1 MRSKHT
7 IMIIVAAV
15 IGMLAG
21 AAAIWYMG
29 RAGSAATD
37 ARAAPKSEGRAG
49 AKGQGD
55 RNDSAQRAGHD
66 EHGEA
71 QVVRLTEAQRQ
82 EFGISV
88 GTAGPGMLR
97 LHLAL
102 PGQVALNADRRAH
115 IVPRISG
122 VVRQVHKNLG
132 DAVRAGEVMAVVE
145 SRELADVKST
155 YLTAKERLTLA
166 ETTFQREEDLWKKKI
181 AAEQD
186 YLEAR
191 KALAEARI
199 ELRAAE
205 QKLFALGYSK
215 TDLSQL
221 PTQADTTFTRYAIT
235 APFDGTVIEK
245 HITLGEVLKDD
256 TTAYV
261 IADLSSVWVNL
272 SVYPKDLPF
281 VRRGQPVTIAA
292 GHDIPDSHGQISYV
306 GPLIGETRTALA
318 RMVIPNPEGRW
329 RPGLFVTGEV
339 LVESIDVP
347 LLIPKTALQTIEER
361 PTVFVETAEGFQPQ
375 PLTLGRSN
383 DTQVEVTAGLAPGQ
397 RYVTSGAFTLK
408 AQLSRGA
415 FGGHTD

>member
-1 MRSKHT
+1 
-7 IMIIVAAV
+7 
-15 IGMLAG
+15 
-21 AAAIWYMG
+21 
-29 RAGSAATD
+29 
-37 ARAAPKSEGRAG
+37 
-49 AKGQGD
+49 
-55 RNDSAQRAGHD
+55 
-66 EHGEA
+66 
-71 QVVRLTEAQRQ
+71 
-82 EFGISV
+82 V
-88 GTAGPGMLR
+88 GTAGPGTLR
-97 LHLAL
+97 LHITL

-181 AAEQD
+181 SPEQD
-186 YLEAR
+186 YLEAK

-199 ELRAAE
+199 EFWAAE
-205 QKLFALGYSK
+205 QKLFALGFSK

-221 PTQADTTFTRYAIT
+221 PTQADPTLTRSAIT
-235 APFDGTVIEK
+235 APFDSMVIEK

-256 TTAYV
+256 TTTYV

-281 VRRGQPVTIAA
+281 VRTGQPVTIAA

-318 RMVIPNPEGRW
+318 RVVIPNPDGRW

-339 LVESIDVP
+339 LVENIDVP
-347 LLIPKTALQTIEER
+347 LLIPKTALQTIDER

-375 PLTLGRSN
+375 PVTLGRSN
-383 DTQVEVTAGLAPGQ
+383 NTQVEVTAGLALGQ

-408 AQLSRGA
+408 AQLSKGA
-415 FGGHTD
+415 FGGHAD